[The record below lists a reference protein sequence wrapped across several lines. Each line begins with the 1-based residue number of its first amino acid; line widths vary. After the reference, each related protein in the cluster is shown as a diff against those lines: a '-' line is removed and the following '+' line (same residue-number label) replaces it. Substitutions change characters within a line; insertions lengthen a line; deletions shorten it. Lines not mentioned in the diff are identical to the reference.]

1 MLLWSF
7 PLKFS
12 GFQFQLLLNKYIS
25 EGLKVFL
32 SHIMYF
38 FISGNA
44 MRSEH
49 TLYCGYLKTIQL
61 MLYHTGLTV
70 YRGKKLLKCG
80 NKYTGEIRVSLS

>member
-32 SHIMYF
+32 IHIMYF

-44 MRSEH
+44 MRSE
-49 TLYCGYLKTIQL
+49 LYCGYLKTIQL

-70 YRGKKLLKCG
+70 YRGKKVAKMW
-80 NKYTGEIRVSLS
+80 KQIY